1 MPNLKLLE
9 KKLRDWSRL
18 NQESSVSLVLASRFS
33 AHYVIKLNIFA
44 GSVEAQVAVVRTE
57 QPVAK
62 PMVSLVEQQFN

>member
-1 MPNLKLLE
+1 M
-9 KKLRDWSRL
+9 
-18 NQESSVSLVLASRFS
+18 SSVSLVLASRFS